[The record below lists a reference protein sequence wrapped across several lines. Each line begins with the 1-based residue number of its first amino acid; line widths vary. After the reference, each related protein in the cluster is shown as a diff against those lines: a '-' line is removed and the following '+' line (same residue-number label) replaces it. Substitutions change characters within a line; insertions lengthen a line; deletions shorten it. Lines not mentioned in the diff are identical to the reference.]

1 MKHLDAAATRAAL
14 PWGPLVQALLDMFEL
29 ARQGLATAPP
39 RSHIELPGGGTLLLM
54 PAASA
59 DFTALKTVT
68 VHVANAAQ
76 GHWPV
81 VQGDVMLMDTRTGAR
96 RLMLDGTQLTARRTA
111 ALSVAGLTRLG
122 RAPSRNMLL
131 IGTGVQAHANAQA
144 FISLWGIEQLWISS
158 RSLPA
163 AQALADKLK
172 QEFGSTAPQIHCLSS
187 AAESAHIAAHEA
199 DLIVSA
205 TSSSLPVLPTQI
217 RPDAS
222 VVALGAYRADMAEAP
237 PELVHQCTV
246 AVDSLSGART
256 EAGDLIQADVDW
268 SQVIELAHAPAQACP
283 AGRPVLLKTVG
294 HALWDLAAAELAWRL
309 MGNAERSPATITTT
323 DTALTAS
330 L

>member
-14 PWGPLVQALLDMFEL
+14 PWESLVQALLDMFDL

-39 RSHIELPGGGTLLLM
+39 RSHIDLPGGGTLLLM
-54 PAASA
+54 PATSA

-68 VHVANAAQ
+68 VHAGNAAQ
-76 GHWPV
+76 GLWPV

-96 RLMLDGTQLTARRTA
+96 RLMLDGAQLTARRTA

-122 RAPSRNMLL
+122 RAPSRNLLL

-144 FISLWGIEQLWISS
+144 FISVWGIQLLWIYS
-158 RSLPA
+158 RTLPA

-172 QEFGSTAPQIHCLSS
+172 QEFGNAAPHIICLRS
-187 AAESAHIAAHEA
+187 AAEMAHIAAHAA

-205 TSSSLPVLPTQI
+205 TSSRMPVLPAQV

-237 PELVHQCTV
+237 AELVRQCTV
-246 AVDSLSGART
+246 AVDALAGART
-256 EAGDLIQADVDW
+256 EAGDLIQANVDW
-268 SQVIELAHAPAQACP
+268 SQVIELTQIPAQRCP
-283 AGRPVLLKTVG
+283 VGRPVLLKTVG
-294 HALWDLAAAELAWRL
+294 HALWDLAAAKLAWRL
-309 MGNAERSPATITTT
+309 TNGPHQIPAPQTSPPQPPH
-323 DTALTAS
+323 
-330 L
+330 

>member
-1 MKHLDAAATRAAL
+1 MKHLDADATRAAL

-29 ARQGLATAPP
+29 TRQGLATAPP

-54 PAASA
+54 PAAST

-76 GHWPV
+76 GEWPV

-96 RLMLDGTQLTARRTA
+96 RLMLDGAQLTARRTA

-144 FISLWGIEQLWISS
+144 FISLWGIEQLWICG
-158 RSLPA
+158 RTLPA
-163 AQALADKLK
+163 AQALAKKLK
-172 QEFGSTAPQIHCLSS
+172 LEFGNAAPQINCLSS

-205 TSSSLPVLPTQI
+205 TSSSVPVLPAQVRT
-217 RPDAS
+217 DAS

-237 PELVHQCTV
+237 PELVRQCII

-268 SQVIELAHAPAQACP
+268 RQVIELAHAPVQGCP

-309 MGNAERSPATITTT
+309 MDSADQPTRQNH
-323 DTALTAS
+323 
-330 L
+330 